1 MNAVTFLSRYKLHNL
16 KVSLPQLTTDF
27 IEFYAQ
33 ILSALRNYLLWS
45 PALRSDA
52 VLKPLIENVAYTLL
66 PPSTSTQEP
75 KIVTLAAGKYIITFW
90 LFCCVYQIFIVEFCA
105 AQLLLSITGITRP
118 KYALDSTSMQQLIQA
133 GHNLH
138 HMDKHAVMCVH
149 QTIVNCFVLP
159 WPYVTNADQD
169 FERRGHMLQEY
180 IAVLA
185 QDLLRLDHTAASG
198 QQDKIVKVTTTV
210 LPVLKDVLDYFK
222 EQNSSVKMML
232 LAAYR
237 VRNKRKFLN
246 LKKKIFNAS
255 FLYFSH
261 PSSSRLHCSIVL
273 GRLVQI
279 LPVAY

>member
-33 ILSALRNYLLWS
+33 ILSALRSYLLWS
-45 PALRSDA
+45 PALRSDI

-75 KIVTLAAGKYIITFW
+75 KIVTLAAGKNISFGI
-90 LFCCVYQIFIVEFCA
+90 LLSVYQIFIVCVHFCT

-133 GHNLH
+133 GHNLY

-169 FERRGHMLQEY
+169 FERRGHLLQEY
-180 IAVLA
+180 VGVLA

-210 LPVLKDVLDYFK
+210 LPVLKDMLDYFK

-237 VRNKRKFLN
+237 VRNEWRKL
-246 LKKKIFNAS
+246 L
-255 FLYFSH
+255 
-261 PSSSRLHCSIVL
+261 
-273 GRLVQI
+273 
-279 LPVAY
+279 